1 MNDHDFPDTI
11 SAPRRQTM
19 PFEPESWRA
28 AHAASE
34 IEDSDF
40 GAFDGLVQARN
51 YILIAWAIIAAGA
64 VVAYLIWW

>member
-1 MNDHDFPDTI
+1 MTKDFPDTI
-11 SAPRRQTM
+11 QAPRKPM
-19 PFEPESWRA
+19 PFEPEGWRA

-40 GAFDGLVQARN
+40 GAFDGLVQARH
-51 YILIAWAIIAAGA
+51 YILIAWAIIAASA